1 MVEDFM
7 AYLDITVPVALHVDH
22 GKYEEALDALNGGF
36 SSVMF
41 DGSKLPIGENLEKTR
56 HIVELCRG
64 KNVSVE
70 AEVGCI
76 GGQED
81 GHVAMGECADPAE
94 CGQIAKLGIDMLAA
108 GIGNIHGKYPADWK
122 GLNFEVLAA
131 IQKAA
136 GDIPLVLHGGSGIPD
151 DMVRQAISLGVC
163 KVNVNTEC
171 QIAFTEATRK
181 FIEDGKDLT
190 GNGFTPRALLAD
202 GLVATKEKCIEKM
215 TLFGSLGKA

>member
-1 MVEDFM
+1 
-7 AYLDITVPVALHVDH
+7 
-22 GKYEEALDALNGGF
+22 
-36 SSVMF
+36 
-41 DGSKLPIGENLEKTR
+41 
-56 HIVELCRG
+56 
-64 KNVSVE
+64 
-70 AEVGCI
+70 
-76 GGQED
+76 
-81 GHVAMGECADPAE
+81 MGECADPAE